1 MRIECVAGQA
11 TMFGP
16 DLDAGRMC
24 PEPTAPQEGK
34 TSERSWKRSYGS
46 KNHNFMLLDLR
57 PGAGN
62 ILGPYWEIN
71 PVWLGQP
78 GIIMKRP
85 STKGST
91 MPLWWMVV
99 PVIAE
104 GVVEPPNRKDV
115 TAERKTKEI
124 SRRLNIEDSSWNLLV
139 THLNCCPC
147 PPDVKN
153 RLAFF
158 QQKSCAASSNRP
170 RSQSKRLAIYLS
182 RISLVIRKVSAT
194 CRSVYPK

>member
-1 MRIECVAGQA
+1 MRIESVAGQA

-16 DLDAGRMC
+16 DLDAGRMS

-78 GIIMKRP
+78 GMLNFSESPRDAVVSSLSQILMDSAP
-85 STKGST
+85 SKYS
-91 MPLWWMVV
+91 
-99 PVIAE
+99 
-104 GVVEPPNRKDV
+104 
-115 TAERKTKEI
+115 
-124 SRRLNIEDSSWNLLV
+124 
-139 THLNCCPC
+139 
-147 PPDVKN
+147 
-153 RLAFF
+153 
-158 QQKSCAASSNRP
+158 
-170 RSQSKRLAIYLS
+170 LS
-182 RISLVIRKVSAT
+182 RTACLGILRRAKEREKSLPPQLEKALRIQAGLEPRHRTETGSAPAGFLPESST
-194 CRSVYPK
+194 TSKGVGYQEECAPTLKAGGKSSAVMLPVLCLA